1 MVVFHNALYF
11 RAYRAILS
19 GKTATSFRPPAGRKP
34 VALFECKMSDS
45 KPSSEL
51 LKLSRQLGDLPCVQ
65 LLRHCP
71 KDIRQGNCLVTQA
84 DRYLANLV

>member
-1 MVVFHNALYF
+1 LND
-11 RAYRAILS
+11 
-19 GKTATSFRPPAGRKP
+19 T
-34 VALFECKMSDS
+34 

-51 LKLSRQLGDLPCVQ
+51 LKLSRQLGNLPCVQ

-71 KDIRQGNCLVTQA
+71 QEMRSENCLVTQA